1 MTPRKTVF
9 LALAALLLG
18 AGWLAA
24 SERPPADLHM
34 DGDHWTAWNPPTSYP
49 DDAEIYTIQKG
60 DTLWDLS
67 GQFYG
72 DPYLWPQLWERN
84 QYIQDAHWIYPG
96 DPLVVGVEVTD
107 IDDIA
112 AADGTGDDSMAD
124 AGGTG
129 GDDDLAFDRTSSAP
143 VALGSEDDIYCSGF
157 IGEENTPYDSTV
169 IGSEYAIS
177 SGDIPKSH
185 LKYSGSSSIILNLSL
200 GDVIYID
207 GGRDSGQM
215 PGSVYTIMR
224 PQGRIDHPANSE
236 TVGYFYRYLGRARI
250 LSVQEG
256 SAIAEIIH
264 ACNPIGVGDLLRPFT
279 PQPVPLARR
288 SGLRGVNDPVEKE
301 ELADAPYIVH
311 SDDRLISL
319 GEGHVVY
326 IDRGADEVAPGDLF
340 TIYRETPEGLP
351 PLIVGEL
358 AVLSVTEQ
366 ASMAKILESR
376 YIVFVG
382 DRLDPKNY

>member
-1 MTPRKTVF
+1 MTPRKSVL
-9 LALAALLLG
+9 LALAVLLLG
-18 AGWLAA
+18 AGWLIA
-24 SERPPADLHM
+24 SDQPPGNLQMA
-34 DGDHWTAWNPPTSYP
+34 GDHWTAWNPPTSFP

-67 GQFYG
+67 SQFFG

-112 AADGTGDDSMAD
+112 AGDSTDEDAMAD
-124 AGGTG
+124 AGTG
-129 GDDDLAFDRTSSAP
+129 HDDNMHLDRSSSAP

-157 IGEENTPYDSTV
+157 IGDKDTPYDSTV

-177 SGDIPKSH
+177 SGDVAKSH
-185 LKYSGSSSIILNLSL
+185 LKYAGSVSIVMNLSL
-200 GDVIYID
+200 GDIIYLD
-207 GGRDSGQM
+207 GGRGSGQM

-224 PQGRIDHPANSE
+224 AQGKVDHPASKE
-236 TVGYFYRYLGRARI
+236 TVGFFYRYLGRARI
-250 LSVQEG
+250 LSVQET

-279 PQPVPLARR
+279 PEPVPLARR
-288 SGLRGVNDPVEKE
+288 SGLLGVNDPVEAE
-301 ELADAPYIVH
+301 ALADAPFIVH
-311 SDDRLISL
+311 SDDRIISL
-319 GEGHVVY
+319 GQGHVVY
-326 IDRGADEVAPGDLF
+326 IDRGAGDDVAPGDLF
-340 TIYRETPEGLP
+340 TIYRETPPGLP

-358 AVLSVTEQ
+358 AVLSVTDQ

-376 YIVFVG
+376 YTVFVG
-382 DRLDPKNY
+382 DRLEPKTY